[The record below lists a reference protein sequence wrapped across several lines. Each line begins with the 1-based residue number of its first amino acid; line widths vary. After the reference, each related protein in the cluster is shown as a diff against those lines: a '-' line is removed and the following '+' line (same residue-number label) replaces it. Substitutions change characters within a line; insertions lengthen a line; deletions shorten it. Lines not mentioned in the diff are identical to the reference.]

1 MLIRYVDIPRP
12 THYRWWPV
20 GNREEAIFQHVID
33 EREAR
38 LNEFA
43 DRLAYYESVDPKI
56 KKSYDDAKAAN
67 DGRLLKP
74 PLYSPP
80 DQF

>member
-1 MLIRYVDIPRP
+1 M
-12 THYRWWPV
+12 
-20 GNREEAIFQHVID
+20 GNREDAIFQHMID

-43 DRLAYYESVDPKI
+43 DRLAFYEQENPDV
-56 KKSYDDAKAAN
+56 KKAYDDARAAN
-67 DGRLLKP
+67 DGRFLKP
-74 PLYSPP
+74 PLYPPP